1 MLLLVRPSN
10 KTILK
15 HTSEVNNRATHTH
28 THTHTHTVYYI
39 IGAEASFK
47 LKIFDDAI
55 AWCSQGLQVSIMVT
69 IINVSFIKRLMHLMI
84 DC

>member
-28 THTHTHTVYYI
+28 THTVYYI

-47 LKIFDDAI
+47 LKIFDDTI
-55 AWCSQGLQVSIMVT
+55 AWCSQGLQVSIVVT

>member
-15 HTSEVNNRATHTH
+15 HTLEVNNITKS
-28 THTHTHTVYYI
+28 THTVYYI

-47 LKIFDDAI
+47 LKLFDDAI
-55 AWCSQGLQVSIMVT
+55 AWCSQGLQVSIVLT
-69 IINVSFIKRLMHLMI
+69 KINVSFNERLILLMT
-84 DC
+84 DSLS